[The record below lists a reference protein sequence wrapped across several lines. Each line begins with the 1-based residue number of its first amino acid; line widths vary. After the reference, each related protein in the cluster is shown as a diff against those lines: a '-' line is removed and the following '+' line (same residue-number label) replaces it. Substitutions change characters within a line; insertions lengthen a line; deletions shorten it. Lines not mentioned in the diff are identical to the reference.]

1 MYSLAARHS
10 ADMGIPFAVAV
21 ARGVAVV
28 GWQWYQST
36 EEISAVRMVVVR
48 VWQWQYWPSYASKPL
63 KNGILSI
70 LTTFLS
76 YFTPTF

>member
-48 VWQWQYWPSYASKPL
+48 VWQ
-63 KNGILSI
+63 
-70 LTTFLS
+70 
-76 YFTPTF
+76 